1 MKLFAGRLFAGR
13 QFVGRLFGREQVR
26 DETGIRG
33 GFDVDQEPT
42 LWWKRKPKALAPE
55 EATQRLK
62 RAAEVIVSKAKRH
75 ADDREPV
82 AQRRAEVK
90 QAIAPML
97 AQMPGFDWR
106 PMYDAAYS
114 WAVSTLIVSTPLFLS
129 ACSFNA
135 DALELG
141 WRDDLRRSYGTTNL

>member
-1 MKLFAGRLFAGR
+1 VKLFAGRLFAGR
-13 QFVGRLFGREQVR
+13 QFIGRLFGREQVR
-26 DETGIRG
+26 KEIGLRG
-33 GFDVDQEPT
+33 GFDVDQEPA

-55 EATQRLK
+55 EAKQRLK
-62 RAAEVIVSKAKRH
+62 RAAEVIVSKAKQH
-75 ADDREPV
+75 ADDRDPV

-114 WAVSTLIVSTPLFLS
+114 WAVSMLIAQAL
-129 ACSFNA
+129 
-135 DALELG
+135 DAQEQAKAAIAKARL
-141 WRDDLRRSYGTTNL
+141 RDEEEIALLMALI